1 MFTFM
6 SSDFY
11 FGIHLSEKL
20 VALGI
25 FIFWNTNHHILLHDF
40 IKRLW
45 LNVFVIDMNKLK
57 YY

>member
-1 MFTFM
+1 M

-11 FGIHLSEKL
+11 FGIHLSEEL
-20 VALGI
+20 VALG
-25 FIFWNTNHHILLHDF
+25 FFVFWNTNHHILLHDF